1 MSRAGALVRFSD
13 CGKISGY
20 AWHSMEWAVT
30 RGILAGSDGKLNPQG
45 AATRAQVAQAFKNAH
60 DLLAGEPDQP
70 TPVPTATPTPD
81 APKINMPDV
90 VRAKLKPNQDPEKLL
105 DYVLHGKNDGPT
117 FTYDGTTAAWDPYLP
132 NSTNYARYYSGSW
145 ESDENE
151 MRGSPIVAKGFVQML
166 TRTASD
172 RFYITAEDSDGCFCL
187 YYHPAE
193 MPDSQRMKAVK
204 AALGLP
210 SSKKFSRPLC
220 YEGAGW
226 AGPMDWEVYGANGIA
241 TKIEYYLL
249 DMHPYTTEYYLTEP
263 SPGIF
268 YLLYGAGNT

>member
-1 MSRAGALVRFSD
+1 M
-13 CGKISGY
+13 
-20 AWHSMEWAVT
+20 T